1 MALVEPPRKP
11 TPKPELCTVLKDAKT
26 GDAHY
31 MVEEEHLR
39 NRAGVSPAGNLWW
52 SHEPRKVIGGVTI
65 RDEHLIL
72 RQENA
77 ASKVDVII
85 LTHGQAYDLMDAL
98 SKVESR

>member
-1 MALVEPPRKP
+1 MPRP
-11 TPKPELCTVLKDAKT
+11 ATP
-26 GDAHY
+26 HY
-31 MVEEEHLR
+31 VVEEERLR
-39 NRAGVSPAGNLWW
+39 NRAGVSPAVNVWW
-52 SHEPRKVIGGVTI
+52 HEPRKVTGGVTI

-98 SKVESR
+98 SKAVESR